1 VPLSV
6 AWAGVCPAPRRI
18 TCPPLGGRRPG
29 QEHASGPRDAA
40 PDPRGTYARYSKDG
54 SISTPGG
61 AVVLRH
67 TAATL
72 LLSEGE
78 HPKVVQE
85 LLGHAQVSSTLD
97 RYSHM
102 TPRLM
107 SNAAAVMDRLLDED
121 A

>member
-1 VPLSV
+1 M
-6 AWAGVCPAPRRI
+6 
-18 TCPPLGGRRPG
+18 
-29 QEHASGPRDAA
+29 EPRDLLANVYRPLLDRA
-40 PDPRGTYARYSKDG
+40 GLPPVTFHA
-54 SISTPGG
+54 
-61 AVVLRH
+61 LRH

-85 LLGHAQVSSTLD
+85 FLGHAQVSITLD
-97 RYSHM
+97 CYSHM

-107 SNAAAVMDRLLDED
+107 SNAAAVMDRLLDEE

>member
-1 VPLSV
+1 M
-6 AWAGVCPAPRRI
+6 
-18 TCPPLGGRRPG
+18 
-29 QEHASGPRDAA
+29 EPRDLLANVYRPILERTGLA
-40 PDPRGTYARYSKDG
+40 SVTFHA
-54 SISTPGG
+54 
-61 AVVLRH
+61 LRH

-85 LLGHAQVSSTLD
+85 LLGHAQVSIKLD

-102 TPRLM
+102 MPKLM
-107 SNAAAVMDRLLDED
+107 SSAAAVMDRLLDEE

>member
-1 VPLSV
+1 MGLLHH
-6 AWAGVCPAPRRI
+6 PRFWR
-18 TCPPLGGRRPG
+18 PRAAAAGGRPQAG
-29 QEHASGPRDAA
+29 LDCAGLPPVTFHA
-40 PDPRGTYARYSKDG
+40 
-54 SISTPGG
+54 
-61 AVVLRH
+61 LRH

-85 LLGHAQVSSTLD
+85 LLGHAQVSITLD

-107 SNAAAVMDRLLDED
+107 SNAAVVMDRLLDEE

>member
-1 VPLSV
+1 MEPCDLLAHVYRLLLQR
-6 AWAGVCPAPRRI
+6 AGL
-18 TCPPLGGRRPG
+18 PPVIF
-29 QEHASGPRDAA
+29 HA
-40 PDPRGTYARYSKDG
+40 
-54 SISTPGG
+54 
-61 AVVLRH
+61 LRH

-72 LLSEGE
+72 LLAEGD

-85 LLGHAQVSSTLD
+85 LLGHAQVSITPD

-107 SNAAAVMDRLLDED
+107 SNAALLMDRLLDDE

>member
-1 VPLSV
+1 VTARRRGKGEGSIYRRASDGRWIAALIM
-6 AWAGVCPAPRRI
+6 ADGRRAGV
-18 TCPPLGGRRPG
+18 TLVTF
-29 QEHASGPRDAA
+29 HA
-40 PDPRGTYARYSKDG
+40 
-54 SISTPGG
+54 
-61 AVVLRH
+61 LRH

-85 LLGHAQVSSTLD
+85 LLGHAQVSITLD
-97 RYSHM
+97 RLSHM

-107 SNAAAVMDRLLDED
+107 SNAAVVMDRSLDQE